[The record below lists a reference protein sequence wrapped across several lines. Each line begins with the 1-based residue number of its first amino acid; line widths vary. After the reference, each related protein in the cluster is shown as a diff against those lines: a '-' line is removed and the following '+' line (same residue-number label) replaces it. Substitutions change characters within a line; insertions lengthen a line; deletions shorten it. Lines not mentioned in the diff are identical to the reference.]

1 MIRFVTI
8 PPVRLT
14 TREAK
19 RATLAVAKL
28 PRLVIGQIHC
38 QSSEALNSCNF
49 NVGDSRPL
57 CSFNTSELRGT
68 NAHERLQAG
77 KRQGWRPKYRQHSQ
91 SWLHFTEQRTSKA
104 NANFCSYRLAI

>member
-8 PPVRLT
+8 PLIRLT

-19 RATLAVAKL
+19 RATRAVAKL
-28 PRLVIGQIHC
+28 PRLVIGQIHH

-57 CSFNTSELRGT
+57 CPLNTSGLMGS
-68 NAHERLQAG
+68 NAHERRQAEKRQAG
-77 KRQGWRPKYRQHSQ
+77 AHTIGSILSRGCTLRNDVLPRQTQTFA
-91 SWLHFTEQRTSKA
+91 L
-104 NANFCSYRLAI
+104 ID